1 MWPFYTK
8 GEKGGRQFTG
18 DVSLLAEL
26 ELELELLLGGGFL
39 FVLH

>member
-8 GEKGGRQFTG
+8 GETGGRQFTG
-18 DVSLLAEL
+18 DVSLLGEL
-26 ELELELLLGGGFL
+26 GLELLLGGGYF

>member
-8 GEKGGRQFTG
+8 EETGGRQFAG
-18 DVSLLAEL
+18 DVSLLGEL
-26 ELELELLLGGGFL
+26 GLELLLGVGFL